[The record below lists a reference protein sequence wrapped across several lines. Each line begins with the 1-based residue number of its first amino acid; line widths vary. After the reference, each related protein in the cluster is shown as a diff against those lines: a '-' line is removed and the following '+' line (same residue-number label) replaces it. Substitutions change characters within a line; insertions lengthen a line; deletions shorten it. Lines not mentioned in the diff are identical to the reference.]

1 MIIVE
6 QKPKK
11 ILPFTDHALALALDR
26 GAVAHEAPSAE
37 LLADPSVLDAH
48 LTATKKTG

>member
-11 ILPFTDHALALALDR
+11 ILPFADQATELDR
-26 GAVAHEAPSAE
+26 RAAAYAAPSAD
-37 LLADPSVLDAH
+37 LLADPAAFDAH
-48 LTATKKTG
+48 LTATKKAGR